1 MKAIPCTIET
11 HPAHIQDCW
20 IISVPADAVKNAS
33 SLFDELLAGARK
45 RVVFLDRKT
54 ELSITRDSAACNGRQ
69 IPITGD
75 FLECVQRLF
84 SQDIRP
90 GISHIDYDFPDKH
103 GDFGITIFIK

>member
-1 MKAIPCTIET
+1 MRYIPCTIET
-11 HPAHIQDCW
+11 VGDDWCVI
-20 IISVPADAVKNAS
+20 VPADAVKNAS
-33 SLFDELLAGARK
+33 ALFGELLAGGRK

-54 ELSITRDSAACNGRQ
+54 ELSMTRDSAACNGRQ
-69 IPITGD
+69 LSITGD

-90 GISHIDYDFPDKH
+90 GISHIDSDFPDKH

>member
-1 MKAIPCTIET
+1 MRYIPCTIET
-11 HPAHIQDCW
+11 VGDDWCVI
-20 IISVPADAVKNAS
+20 VPADAVKNAA
-33 SLFDELLAGARK
+33 SLFGELLAADRK

-54 ELSITRDSAACNGRQ
+54 ELSITRDSAICNGRQ

>member
-1 MKAIPCTIET
+1 MRYIPCTIET
-11 HPAHIQDCW
+11 VGDDWCVI
-20 IISVPADAVKNAS
+20 VPADAVKNAA
-33 SLFDELLAGARK
+33 SLFGELLARDRK

-54 ELSITRDSAACNGRQ
+54 ELSITRDSATCNGRQ
-69 IPITGD
+69 ISITGD

-103 GDFGITIFIK
+103 SEFGITVFIK

>member
-1 MKAIPCTIET
+1 MRYIPCTIET
-11 HPAHIQDCW
+11 VGDDWCVI
-20 IISVPADAVKNAS
+20 VPADAVKNAS
-33 SLFDELLAGARK
+33 SLFGELLAGDRK
-45 RVVFLDRKT
+45 RVVFLDQKT
-54 ELSITRDSAACNGRQ
+54 ELSITTDSATYSGRQ
-69 IPITGD
+69 ISITGD